1 MSKEDAEKI
10 AQDMQRAIT
19 PEEFARRVN
28 LPFKSKDQKYRARQ
42 VMLKVPGAFV
52 IPGTAQVRLWERDFN
67 AWANSRA
74 RVAV

>member
-1 MSKEDAEKI
+1 MREEDAEKI
-10 AQDMQRAIT
+10 AADMQRAIT
-19 PEEFARRVN
+19 PEEFARRVSM
-28 LPFKSKDQKYRARQ
+28 PFESKDQQYRARQ
-42 VMLKVPGAFV
+42 AMRKIPGAFV